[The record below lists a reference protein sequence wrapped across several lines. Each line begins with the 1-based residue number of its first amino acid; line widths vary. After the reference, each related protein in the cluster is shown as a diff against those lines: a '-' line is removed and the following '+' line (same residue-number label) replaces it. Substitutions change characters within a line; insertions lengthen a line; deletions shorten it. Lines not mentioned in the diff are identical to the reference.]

1 MMEKSLVHP
10 KISNMEGVISSLCPS
25 LFRFLTVFQIAINDR
40 GHLLLFGV
48 YVRDLWVSAFTNF

>member
-25 LFRFLTVFQIAINDR
+25 LFRFLTVFQIAINR

-48 YVRDLWVSAFTNF
+48 YVRDLWVSVFTNF